1 MPASSGTQ
9 GPLRRSPPAPVRSR
23 LALPVPSLVSDRSI
37 RGQRRC
43 QERFS
48 VKLTGLDASV
58 ESWLEAVRGAQRRGE
73 LLTAVDL
80 AEQGLSEYPDDA
92 WLKHAAVLALARAG
106 ATEEA
111 ARRFERYGLDA
122 SQEEDI
128 AALAARIAKDLA
140 LSADGGERAALAAR
154 ARDRYQAIFART
166 GGYYPAINA
175 ATLSLVSGEPQRA
188 TELARVALDLVE
200 QDRDG
205 RYYAAATKGE
215 AHLLLGDEAA
225 ARTALAQAAAL
236 NAGDHGAL
244 ATTRRQLRL
253 VCELA
258 GIDDEL
264 LGLLAGPGVAHFC
277 GHRIAASGRFPPE
290 AEPEVAD
297 RLEAEVAREPPGYA
311 YGALASGSDILWAEA
326 LLRHGAELPG
336 VLPFRRDA

>member
-111 ARRFERYGLDA
+111 ARRVQRYGLGP
-122 SQEEDI
+122 SPEEDI
-128 AALAARIAKDLA
+128 AARAARLPN
-140 LSADGGERAALAAR
+140 GP
-154 ARDRYQAIFART
+154 
-166 GGYYPAINA
+166 PAF
-175 ATLSLVSGEPQRA
+175 
-188 TELARVALDLVE
+188 
-200 QDRDG
+200 
-205 RYYAAATKGE
+205 
-215 AHLLLGDEAA
+215 
-225 ARTALAQAAAL
+225 
-236 NAGDHGAL
+236 
-244 ATTRRQLRL
+244 
-253 VCELA
+253 
-258 GIDDEL
+258 
-264 LGLLAGPGVAHFC
+264 PG
-277 GHRIAASGRFPPE
+277 
-290 AEPEVAD
+290 
-297 RLEAEVAREPPGYA
+297 
-311 YGALASGSDILWAEA
+311 W
-326 LLRHGAELPG
+326 
-336 VLPFRRDA
+336 